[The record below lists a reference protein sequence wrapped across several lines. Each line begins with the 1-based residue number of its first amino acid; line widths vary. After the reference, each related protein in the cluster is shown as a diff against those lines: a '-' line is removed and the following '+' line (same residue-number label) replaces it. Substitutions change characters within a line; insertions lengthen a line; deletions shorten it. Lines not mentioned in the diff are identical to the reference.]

1 MRLRP
6 RCARVRQTI
15 PQDTEGGLIFV
26 RGWALGLAG
35 LLVALGA
42 VAAAQAQSF
51 TGRTVVVLVG
61 NPPGGGY
68 DRFARIVARH
78 LPRYL
83 PGNPGVVVQN
93 MPGAGGIIA
102 ANHLYN
108 VVRDDGYI
116 LGLFNRNLVIA
127 QLAGVEELRLDMRRW
142 QWVGNLAA
150 ETYVFAIRSDLP
162 YRHILDLR
170 RADPP
175 LVVGSTGP
183 GTGSHDYPLALKA
196 FLRLNLRIVSGYQG
210 TGEVAL
216 AVERREVDGRAGAWS
231 SLLPH
236 IQRGVLR
243 PLVRTLSDNLDPALR
258 ALPVDQELASGEVAR
273 AVLRLRSMT
282 LKLGRPFVAAPEAP
296 RDLVRAYREAFRRL
310 AQDAAFRAEV
320 ERSGFEAAY
329 TSPEECLRTIQEV
342 LSAPPGVQRVFR
354 ELFQFGE

>member
-1 MRLRP
+1 MR
-6 RCARVRQTI
+6 ARAV
-15 PQDTEGGLIFV
+15 L
-26 RGWALGLAG
+26 LLS
-35 LLVALGA
+35 LVAVGLWAAGG
-42 VAAAQAQSF
+42 AAQAPF
-51 TGRTVVVLVG
+51 AGRTVTILVG

-68 DRFARIVARH
+68 DRFARLVARH

-83 PGNPGVVVQN
+83 PGSPTVVVQN
-93 MPGAGGIIA
+93 MPGAGGIVA

-108 VVRDDGYI
+108 VARTDGST

-127 QLAGVEELRLDMRRW
+127 QLAGVQELRVDMRRW
-142 QWVGNLAA
+142 HWIGNLAG
-150 ETYVFAIRSDLP
+150 ETYVFAIRADLP

-175 LVVGSTGP
+175 LAVGSTGP

-196 FLRLNLRIVSGYQG
+196 FLRLNLRIISGYQG

-216 AVERREVDGRAGAWS
+216 AVERRELDGRAGAWS

-243 PLVRTLSDNLDPALR
+243 PLVRTLSDNPDPQLR
-258 ALPVDQELASGEVAR
+258 ALPVDQELATGDVAR
-273 AVLRLRSMT
+273 AVLRLRSIT
-282 LKLGRPFVAAPEAP
+282 LKLGRPFVAAPGAP
-296 RDLVRAYREAFRRL
+296 AQLVAQYQEAFRRL

-320 ERSGFEAAY
+320 ERAGFEPAY
-329 TSPEECLRTIQEV
+329 TSPEECLRIIQEV
-342 LSAPPGVQRVFR
+342 LSAPAGVQRVFR

>member
-1 MRLRP
+1 MLPRMMRVVLF
-6 RCARVRQTI
+6 AGTLVSLAVA
-15 PQDTEGGLIFV
+15 E
-26 RGWALGLAG
+26 ALGQAV
-35 LLVALGA
+35 LV
-42 VAAAQAQSF
+42 
-51 TGRTVVVLVG
+51 GRTVTILVG

-78 LPRYL
+78 LPRHL
-83 PGNPGVVVQN
+83 PGNPSVVVQN
-93 MPGAGGIIA
+93 LPGAGGIVA

-108 VVRDDGYI
+108 VLRTDGYT

-127 QLAGVEELRLDMRRW
+127 QLAGIQELRVDMRRW
-142 QWVGNLAA
+142 NWIGNLAG
-150 ETYVFAIRSDLP
+150 ETYVFAIRGDLP

-170 RADPP
+170 TADPP
-175 LVVGSTGP
+175 VVVGSTGP

-243 PLVRTLSDNLDPALR
+243 PLVRTLSDNPDPALR
-258 ALPVDQELASGEVAR
+258 SLPVDLDLASGEMAR

-282 LKLGRPFVAAPEAP
+282 LKLGRPFVAAPGAP
-296 RDLVRAYREAFRRL
+296 AELVRAYREAFLRL
-310 AQDAAFRAEV
+310 ARDAGFRSEV
-320 ERSGFEAAY
+320 ERGMFEPAY
-329 TSPEECLRTIQEV
+329 TSPEECLRVVQEV